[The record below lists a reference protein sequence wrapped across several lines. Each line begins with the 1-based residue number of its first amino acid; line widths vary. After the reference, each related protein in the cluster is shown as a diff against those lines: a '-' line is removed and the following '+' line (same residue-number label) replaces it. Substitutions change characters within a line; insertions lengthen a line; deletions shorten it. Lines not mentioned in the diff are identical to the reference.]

1 MKTKFRGYYRIHK
14 KDLLLKFEN
23 CLFVFD
29 ANALLDIF
37 RLNKSLT
44 EQVFN
49 VMENYSEQIRIPY
62 HAAEEYN
69 NRINDVLI
77 DQYNKIKKAKN
88 NFKSFEESLN
98 AKRNQPYI
106 SDKTAELINKLK
118 SQIEEDFGLQIEYIL
133 NELLYGEMQNK
144 MADLL
149 DNKVL
154 EPFTKDEID
163 KLKEKGQKR
172 YAEKIPP
179 GWKDASKSENRY
191 GDYINWEEILRLA
204 VNEKKSIIFI
214 TNDTKSD
221 WIEEIEGKKIGPLHA
236 LSQEFCERVNNADQ
250 LFYIYTLD
258 KFLEFTQDHNKTLD
272 SPKTIIEN
280 VKNILQESTAFEIGS
295 NSKMNIETSHSNKES
310 GPEAEKVSSSDE
322 YKIKSEPVKSEPVKS
337 EPAQSEPVKG
347 EPAKS
352 EPVKDEPAK
361 GEPVKGEPVK
371 DEPAKDE

>member
-14 KDLLLKFEN
+14 EDLLSKFKN

-37 RLNKSLT
+37 RLNKSLA

-106 SDKTAELINKLK
+106 SDKTAKLINKLK
-118 SQIEEDFGLQIEYIL
+118 SQIEEDFGLQIGYIL

-149 DNKVL
+149 DNRVL

-163 KLKEKGQKR
+163 KLKEKGQK
-172 YAEKIPP
+172 
-179 GWKDASKSENRY
+179 DMQ
-191 GDYINWEEILRLA
+191 
-204 VNEKKSIIFI
+204 KKFHQVGKMLQKVKTVMVI
-214 TNDTKSD
+214 T
-221 WIEEIEGKKIGPLHA
+221 
-236 LSQEFCERVNNADQ
+236 
-250 LFYIYTLD
+250 
-258 KFLEFTQDHNKTLD
+258 
-272 SPKTIIEN
+272 
-280 VKNILQESTAFEIGS
+280 
-295 NSKMNIETSHSNKES
+295 
-310 GPEAEKVSSSDE
+310 
-322 YKIKSEPVKSEPVKS
+322 
-337 EPAQSEPVKG
+337 
-347 EPAKS
+347 
-352 EPVKDEPAK
+352 
-361 GEPVKGEPVK
+361 
-371 DEPAKDE
+371 